1 MRFVLTAAL
10 KDIRRRLADPAAL
23 AMWMGLP
30 VVIGGLMSLLSSGN
44 GPALK
49 AHLLVVDEDQ
59 SFLSGLVLSG
69 GRQGQLGEMLEI
81 EVVKA
86 AEGRAK
92 IDAGDASALL
102 TIPKG
107 FQEGVLR
114 DQPVALAL
122 VTNPAQRILPGII
135 EAGLN
140 MLVEAAFY
148 VQRLFGP
155 EVRRIADTIGRPAGP
170 SDDTVA
176 TVSTAFNQRLRQLQD
191 TLVPPVLSLEAATK
205 TAPDNATAGDFW
217 SLFLPGLL
225 FMSLLF
231 TAQGMSLDIWT
242 EKTSGTLRRT
252 LSTPQGAA
260 ALLGGKL
267 VAGLGIMAAAVLATL
282 ILGVTMFHIPIARAP
297 IAFVWA
303 TFAGGALLCYFVFI
317 QVHATSM
324 RGGQLLS
331 TMVVFPLMMM
341 GGSFFPFEAMPA
353 WMANIGRW
361 TPNGLAVANVKQIL
375 FGRLDPGTLAVSA
388 LAIGALA
395 ALAFIFGV
403 RRLRGTFATS

>member
-30 VVIGGLMSLLSSGN
+30 VVIGLLMSLLSSGG
-44 GPALK
+44 GPAIK
-49 AHLLVVDEDQ
+49 AHLLVVDEDK
-59 SFLSGLVLSG
+59 SLLSGLVLSG

-81 EVVKA
+81 ELVTA
-86 AEGRAK
+86 AEGRTK

-107 FQEGVLR
+107 FQDGVLR

-135 EAGLN
+135 EEGLK

-155 EVRRIADTIGRPAGP
+155 EVRNVADTIGGGAGP
-170 SDDTVA
+170 SDDRVA
-176 TVSTAFNQRLRQLQD
+176 TISRAFNQRLRMLQD
-191 TLVPPVLSLEAATK
+191 TLVPPLLSLETKAAASS
-205 TAPDNATAGDFW
+205 APEADFW

-225 FMSLLF
+225 FMALMF
-231 TAQGMSLDIWT
+231 TAQGMSMDIWT
-242 EKTSGTLRRT
+242 EKMSGTLRRT
-252 LSTPQGAA
+252 LSTPQGAGA
-260 ALLGGKL
+260 FLAGKL
-267 VAGLGIMAAAVLATL
+267 VAGLGIMAVAVLGTL
-282 ILGVTMFHIPIARAP
+282 VLGVTMFHVSLARAP

-303 TFAGGALLCYFVFI
+303 TFAGGALFCYFVLI
-317 QVHATSM
+317 QLLATSM
-324 RGGQLLS
+324 RGGQFLS
-331 TMVVFPLMMM
+331 TMIVFPLIMM
-341 GGSFFPFEAMPA
+341 GGSFFPFEVMPA

-375 FGRLDPGTLAVSA
+375 FGRLDPAALGIAA
-388 LAIGALA
+388 LAIGGVAVV
-395 ALAFIFGV
+395 AFVLGL
-403 RRLRGTFATS
+403 RRLRGAFPIS